1 MKALPT
7 IAVGMLIAF
16 LALLPLVSIAAAA
29 TVSVSVS
36 PTNPSGAVALS
47 ITGTVSPAPG
57 AGVNAFIQ
65 VFNSAGKT
73 VASTVAA
80 VDPTAGTF
88 TYGFTTGGQSLW
100 TTGTYSMPANA
111 AGAVGSPKFSYTCA
125 ETICGATTP
134 TPAAAATTAINVA
147 LTAETPVW
155 PGQATWVSVLT
166 SSATNGSLVEAT
178 FQTIHYYTPAGGL
191 VTLCT
196 KTVTTNCTGTFARV
210 HIGFYVW
217 TFTLPSSAIDGA
229 YFIHAWVNNGNNQ
242 QGQGLGQFTVNSA
255 LAQQGTLTTISTAL
269 TAIQGSLTSIQSS
282 ITTTFG
288 QLSTT
293 LTTLQSAATATQ
305 DAANKAA
312 SAATALSGSVTTIT
326 TGVQSSQTY
335 ILVVAALAAI
345 TLVLELAILVRKLS

>member
-7 IAVGMLIAF
+7 IALGMLIAF

-36 PTNPSGAVALS
+36 PTNPIGAVALS

-73 VASTVAA
+73 VASSVAA

-88 TYGFTTGGQSLW
+88 SYAFTTGGTSLW
-100 TTGTYSMPANA
+100 TTGTYSISANA
-111 AGAVGSPKFSYTCA
+111 AGTTGSTTFTYTCTETVCGSP
-125 ETICGATTP
+125 TT
-134 TPAAAATTAINVA
+134 TPAAAISSINVQV
-147 LTAETPVW
+147 TAESPIW
-155 PGQATWVSVLT
+155 PGQSTWVSVLT

-178 FQTIHYYTPAGGL
+178 FQTIHYHTPAGGL

-196 KTVTTNCTGTFARV
+196 NTVTTNCTGTYARI
-210 HIGFYVW
+210 HIGFYTW
-217 TFTLPSSAIDGA
+217 TFTLPSSSIDGG

-242 QGQGLGQFTVNSA
+242 QGQGLGAFTVNSA
-255 LAQQGTLTTISTAL
+255 LAQQTSVAAISTAL
-269 TAIQGSLTSIQSS
+269 TAVQGSITSIQGSITS
-282 ITTTFG
+282 TFG

-293 LTTLQSAATATQ
+293 LTTLQTAATATQ

-312 SAATALSGSVTTIT
+312 AAATALSGSVTTIT

>member
-7 IAVGMLIAF
+7 IALGMLMAF
-16 LALLPLVSIAAAA
+16 LELLPIVSIAAAA

-36 PTNPSGAVALS
+36 PTNPIGAVALS

-65 VFNSAGKT
+65 VFNPAGKT
-73 VASTVAA
+73 VASSVAA

-88 TYGFTTGGQSLW
+88 TYGFTTGGTSLW
-100 TTGTYSMPANA
+100 ATGTYSVTANA
-111 AGAVGSPKFSYTCA
+111 AGTTGSTTFTYTCTETVCGSPTST
-125 ETICGATTP
+125 TGA
-134 TPAAAATTAINVA
+134 AISSINVQV
-147 LTAETPVW
+147 TAESPVW
-155 PGQATWVSVLT
+155 PGQSTWVSVLT

-178 FQTIHYYTPAGGL
+178 FQTIHYHTPAGGL

-196 KTVTTNCTGTFARV
+196 NTVTTNCTGTFARI
-210 HIGFYVW
+210 HIGFYTW
-217 TFTLPSSAIDGA
+217 TFTLPSSSIDGG

-242 QGQGLGQFTVNSA
+242 QGQGLGEFTVNSA
-255 LAQQGTLTTISTAL
+255 LAQQTSVAAISTAL
-269 TAIQGSLTSIQSS
+269 TAVQGSITSIQGSITS
-282 ITTTFG
+282 TFG

-293 LTTLQSAATATQ
+293 LTTLQTAATATQ

-312 SAATALSGSVTTIT
+312 AAATALSGSVTTIT